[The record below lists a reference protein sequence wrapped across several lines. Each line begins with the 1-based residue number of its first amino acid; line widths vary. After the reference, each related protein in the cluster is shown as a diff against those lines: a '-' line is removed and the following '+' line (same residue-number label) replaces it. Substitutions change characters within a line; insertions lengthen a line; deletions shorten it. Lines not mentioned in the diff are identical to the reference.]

1 MIKVRHH
8 YMLIFTIIWTGL
20 MVSLVNGVKKRNQMS
35 AEHVFHGK
43 MDILSMVVKIDFLTP
58 NFVFQK
64 QHCFLSELYKKVST
78 VTLQSISTTRGTK
91 FQNINCSPLNYP

>member
-35 AEHVFHGK
+35 AENVFHGK
-43 MDILSMVVKIDFLTP
+43 MDILSMVVKIDFF
-58 NFVFQK
+58 NSEFR
-64 QHCFLSELYKKVST
+64 LSETALFLVRALQGSIIVKK
-78 VTLQSISTTRGTK
+78 
-91 FQNINCSPLNYP
+91 